1 MKLQHLI
8 VIFVIIILPITFIMS
23 VYIQSQVDTI
33 LLQSTYSSK
42 LLDATY
48 DSVKAFQLNT
58 INNRYS
64 SVSDSKIR
72 DIEAAIN
79 SFYSSL
85 SASLNISEDNL
96 KQFTPAILVTMYDG
110 YYIYGKRENTESNE
124 YEYGLKPYVYY
135 SARYKKGNTDCQI
148 TYTLDNAITVYG
160 TVNGKK
166 VEPQTGF
173 LINTSD
179 FDLDTQMKINNGKEN
194 EITSIEYDG
203 ITIGTEKLQE
213 TLLILKDATATE
225 PAKVEKQ
232 TYPYTFYDNRKVY
245 QESENVYFWYSDFRK
260 MYVKDA
266 ATKNTEPAKV
276 EKQTYPYTF
285 YDNRK
290 VYQESENVYFWYSD
304 FRKMYV
310 KDAATKKYAKATIN
324 ANRSALEYYISAYKF
339 SNWIKNNLKDLTMK
353 DAYDKNGNPIKFE
366 TNQTG
371 DDKIF
376 DFNDTTNHPEHSES
390 TFNTHRMAVI
400 RNSIEGNLLAAI
412 ANYNQFINTN
422 YDYRMPKIKDI
433 DWEKITN
440 EMSMTTFLQG
450 IPIKNKFFSS
460 YCTISNNQNK
470 EFVSKS
476 SIIFLGSDGNYHKP
490 NCKHIVDKK
499 VNIVGAYTNLSIE
512 RQTVKVSESEIYYFY
527 PQQRENN
534 LPYLNCYDCIVN
546 IANIYDLNQLID
558 GSIKQ
563 DNMVDGNEI
572 EIYNKNNLKEVRNIY
587 FRTMAREKYNLYGTK
602 LNFAP
607 NQ

>member
-1 MKLQHLI
+1 
-8 VIFVIIILPITFIMS
+8 
-23 VYIQSQVDTI
+23 
-33 LLQSTYSSK
+33 
-42 LLDATY
+42 
-48 DSVKAFQLNT
+48 
-58 INNRYS
+58 
-64 SVSDSKIR
+64 
-72 DIEAAIN
+72 
-79 SFYSSL
+79 
-85 SASLNISEDNL
+85 
-96 KQFTPAILVTMYDG
+96 
-110 YYIYGKRENTESNE
+110 
-124 YEYGLKPYVYY
+124 
-135 SARYKKGNTDCQI
+135 
-148 TYTLDNAITVYG
+148 
-160 TVNGKK
+160 
-166 VEPQTGF
+166 
-173 LINTSD
+173 
-179 FDLDTQMKINNGKEN
+179 MKINNGKEN

-266 ATKNTEPAKV
+266 ATKN
-276 EKQTYPYTF
+276 
-285 YDNRK
+285 
-290 VYQESENVYFWYSD
+290 
-304 FRKMYV
+304 
-310 KDAATKKYAKATIN
+310 YAKATIN

-400 RNSIEGNLLAAI
+400 RNSIESNLLSAI

-450 IPIKNKFFSS
+450 IPIKNKFFNS

>member
-110 YYIYGKRENTESNE
+110 YYIYGKRKNTESNE

-148 TYTLDNAITVYG
+148 SYTLDNAITIYG

-266 ATKNTEPAKV
+266 ATKN
-276 EKQTYPYTF
+276 
-285 YDNRK
+285 
-290 VYQESENVYFWYSD
+290 
-304 FRKMYV
+304 
-310 KDAATKKYAKATIN
+310 YAKATIN

-400 RNSIEGNLLAAI
+400 RNSIESNLLSAI

-450 IPIKNKFFSS
+450 IPIKNKFFNS

-512 RQTVKVSESEIYYFY
+512 RQNVKVSESEIYYFY

>member
-110 YYIYGKRENTESNE
+110 YYIYGKRKNTESNE

-135 SARYKKGNTDCQI
+135 STRYKKGNTDCQI
-148 TYTLDNAITVYG
+148 SYTLDNAITIYG

-266 ATKNTEPAKV
+266 ATKN
-276 EKQTYPYTF
+276 
-285 YDNRK
+285 
-290 VYQESENVYFWYSD
+290 
-304 FRKMYV
+304 
-310 KDAATKKYAKATIN
+310 YAKATIN

-400 RNSIEGNLLAAI
+400 RNSIESNLLSAI

-450 IPIKNKFFSS
+450 IPIKNKFFNS

>member
-110 YYIYGKRENTESNE
+110 YYIYGKRKNTESNE

-148 TYTLDNAITVYG
+148 SYTLDNAITIYG

-266 ATKNTEPAKV
+266 TTKN
-276 EKQTYPYTF
+276 
-285 YDNRK
+285 
-290 VYQESENVYFWYSD
+290 
-304 FRKMYV
+304 
-310 KDAATKKYAKATIN
+310 YAKATIN

-400 RNSIEGNLLAAI
+400 RNSIESNLLSAI

-450 IPIKNKFFSS
+450 IPIKNKFFNS

>member
-110 YYIYGKRENTESNE
+110 YYIYGKRKNTESNE

-148 TYTLDNAITVYG
+148 SYTLDNAITIYG

-266 ATKNTEPAKV
+266 ATKN
-276 EKQTYPYTF
+276 
-285 YDNRK
+285 
-290 VYQESENVYFWYSD
+290 
-304 FRKMYV
+304 
-310 KDAATKKYAKATIN
+310 YAKATIN

-400 RNSIEGNLLAAI
+400 RNSIESNLLSAI

-450 IPIKNKFFSS
+450 IPIKNKFFNS

-512 RQTVKVSESEIYYFY
+512 RQTVKVSEREIYYFY